1 MHSSTLTRRLITI
14 AVAAL
19 LLIASTSSAQQ
30 TTERYIPIGESPG
43 LSEVYTYLG
52 EIIAVD
58 GESRTLTVRDSDG
71 PHVVQVTDSTEIWLD
86 STALGRS
93 NATASFADCE
103 VGRKVEIMHTQ
114 DDEYTAA
121 WIKISA
127 D

>member
-1 MHSSTLTRRLITI
+1 MQNPVIARRVIIIVTA
-14 AVAAL
+14 AVL
-19 LLIASTSSAQQ
+19 LFASTSSAQQ

-58 GESRTLTVRDSDG
+58 AESRTLTVRDSDG
-71 PHVVQVTDSTEIWLD
+71 PHVFQVTDETEIWLD
-86 STALGRS
+86 RTALRRS

-103 VGRKVEIMHTQ
+103 VGRRVEIMHTE

-121 WIKISA
+121 WIKIGA